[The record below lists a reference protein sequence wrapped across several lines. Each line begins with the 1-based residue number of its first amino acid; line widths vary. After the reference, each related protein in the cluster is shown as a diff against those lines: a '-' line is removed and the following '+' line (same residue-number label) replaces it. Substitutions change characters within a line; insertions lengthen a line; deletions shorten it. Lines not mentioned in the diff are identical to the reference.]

1 MSLTIDI
8 HSFSYKKGG
17 IPKDTTGNGGG
28 FAFDCRG
35 ILNPGRIEEYKAQ
48 TGRDISVQE
57 YLEAKTEMPRF
68 LQLVHN
74 MVSISIENYLE
85 RGFEHLQINFGCTGG
100 QHRSVYCAEKT
111 AHFIREN
118 YPEANVVIHH
128 DEQPQLNAKITI

>member
-17 IPKDTTGNGGG
+17 IPKDNTGNGGG

-57 YLEAKTEMPRF
+57 YLETKTEMPRF

-74 MVSISIENYLE
+74 MLSISIENYLE

-128 DEQPQLNAKITI
+128 DEQPQLNAEVTS